1 MINYI
6 VFYHFVGCFTHLRI
20 PGDFSSEN
28 PELSMSGQVM
38 KPKEKETLTGLAL
51 LYADLLLDF

>member
-1 MINYI
+1 
-6 VFYHFVGCFTHLRI
+6 VGCFTHLRI